1 LPHPDP
7 YQPTLILVD
16 DDPAVLTSLSF
27 VMEIEGFSVR
37 GFSSAEDVLDSGLDL
52 APCCLVVDQLLP
64 GMSGLELIELLR
76 ARDPGQRAILTCA
89 TLTPKIQERAG
100 LSRLSIIEKP
110 VLGSTLVDAIR
121 AL

>member
-1 LPHPDP
+1 MTQPDP

-16 DDPAVLTSLSF
+16 DDPAVLVSLSF

-37 GFSSAEDVLDSGLDL
+37 GFANAEEVLESGLDL
-52 APCCLVVDQLLP
+52 APCCLVVDQGLP
-64 GMSGLELIELLR
+64 GMSGLDLIELLR
-76 ARDPGQRAILTCA
+76 ARDPGQRAILTVS
-89 TLTPKIQERAG
+89 TLTPNLQRRAG
-100 LSRLSIIEKP
+100 LSGLSIIEKP